1 MSENTTPNDPQPKH
15 DFASGGVDRRQ
26 FIQTS
31 AAVITAA
38 AVSSASPLLAH
49 VAGQDQIR
57 VGLVGCGGRGTG
69 AAVNALTADAGAVL
83 VAMGDA
89 FPDRLYSSLKNLEQ
103 SDVADR
109 IKVDEEHRFT
119 GFDAYKKVIECCD
132 VVLFATP
139 PHFRPAQIEAAVE
152 AGKHI
157 FAEKPVATDSPGVR
171 RCMSASEK
179 AKQKGLTL
187 VSGLCYRY
195 QDAKIETQQRIHEG
209 AVGDLLALQCTY
221 NTGGLWHHGRKADW
235 SDMEW
240 QMRNW
245 LYFTWLSGD
254 HIAEQSIHSIDKILW
269 AAQDVPPV
277 KATASGGRIVRIDPK
292 YGDVY
297 DHFNTV
303 YEWESG
309 IKGFHSCR
317 QWNGTDGNVAD
328 YAIGTKGTAA
338 IQHHRIR
345 GENEWRFK
353 GKPNDMYI
361 AEHVAMFDS
370 IRNGKALNN
379 GDYMCK
385 STLMSIMARMSAYTG
400 KTISWE
406 QALNSQEDLSPA
418 AYEWGALAVRDVP
431 RPGVTK
437 FL

>member
-1 MSENTTPNDPQPKH
+1 MSEPYSPTS
-15 DFASGGVDRRQ
+15 ASDNHELSPGGVDRRQ

-31 AAVITAA
+31 AVAMTAA
-38 AVSSASPLLAH
+38 ALTGTTPLLAH
-49 VAGQDQIR
+49 IAGQDKIR

-89 FPDRLYSSLKNLEQ
+89 FSDRLGGSLKNLQQ
-103 SDVADR
+103 SDVSER
-109 IKVDEEHRFT
+109 IQVDEEHRFT
-119 GFDAYKKVIECCD
+119 GFDAYKKVIASCD

-139 PHFRPAQIEAAVE
+139 PHFRPAQVEAAVE

-157 FAEKPVATDSPGVR
+157 FAEKPVATDGPGLR
-171 RCMSASEK
+171 RCWAAADK
-179 AKQKGLTL
+179 AKEKKLTL

-195 QDAKIETQQRIHEG
+195 QDAKIETEKRIHDG
-209 AVGDLLALQCTY
+209 ALGELRTLQCTY
-221 NTGGLWHHGRKADW
+221 NTGGLWHHGRKKDW

-240 QMRNW
+240 QVRNW

-269 AAQDVPPV
+269 AMQDVPPA

-303 YEWESG
+303 FEWKDG
-309 IKGFHSCR
+309 VKGFHSCR
-317 QWNGTDGNVAD
+317 QWPGADGNVSD

-338 IQHHRIR
+338 IQHHRIT

-353 GKPNDMYI
+353 GKPNDMYV

-385 STLMSIMARMSAYTG
+385 STLMSIMGRMSAYTG
-400 KTISWE
+400 KTITWE
-406 QALNSQEDLSPA
+406 QALNSKEDLAPDT
-418 AYEWGALAVRDVP
+418 YEWGALPVRDVP
-431 RPGVTK
+431 RPGITK